1 MGSARTMGPGSPS
14 ALRSA
19 NRDRIITVLR
29 ERGPLT
35 QAELA
40 RVTGLASATVSNI
53 VTELRGE
60 GLLERRDG
68 GPRAPLYF
76 SRQAGLVVGMDLD
89 HRRLRVLL
97 ADQSHSVLG
106 EVVHELDVGHKS
118 AEAIDCARE
127 ATDALLHEVRASRSA
142 VVGVGLGL
150 SGPIDPCTGEV
161 ASSSILPGWVGVRAQ
176 EAMTAA
182 LDLPVL
188 VDNSANLAALGETL
202 WGAARGCSH
211 MAYVQVGTGIGAGL
225 LLGDRIYRGV
235 CGTVGEI
242 GHLVVDPRGTL
253 CRCGSRGCLE
263 AYAASGSARALVA
276 DQLGDAQADGTA
288 ADLPSL
294 DAVIE
299 AAREG
304 NIAAQRV
311 FEDAG
316 LHLGW
321 GLATIT
327 NLLNPSV
334 IAVGGDMSH
343 AGELLLESVRVGLR
357 RHALAGAAS
366 ARVVVAELG
375 DRASIVGA
383 LLLAI
388 DATELIPEPA

>member
-40 RVTGLASATVSNI
+40 RLTGLASATVSNI

-150 SGPIDPCTGEV
+150 SGPIDPRTGEV

-253 CRCGSRGCLE
+253 CRCGSRGGLETVAGLE
-263 AYAASGSARALVA
+263 AHVELARRQHGPELGADEFLALVA
-276 DQLGDAQADGTA
+276 AGDVG
-288 ADLPSL
+288 
-294 DAVIE
+294 
-299 AAREG
+299 
-304 NIAAQRV
+304 
-311 FEDAG
+311 
-316 LHLGW
+316 
-321 GLATIT
+321 ATR
-327 NLLNPSV
+327 L
-334 IAVGGDMSH
+334 VGD
-343 AGELLLESVRVGLR
+343 
-357 RHALAGAAS
+357 AGAAVGV
-366 ARVVVAELG
+366 AVATLCNLLGPQRVIIGGQLAAAGDLLLTPIRRAVDHLAIETVVTSVEILAGELG
-375 DRASIVGA
+375 DRAETMGA
-383 LLLAI
+383 IALALQAEKALG
-388 DATELIPEPA
+388 DAAAAPVPR

>member
-1 MGSARTMGPGSPS
+1 MGPGSPS

-53 VTELRGE
+53 VTELRSD

-76 SRQAGLVVGMDLD
+76 SRHAGLVVGMDLD

-106 EVVHELDVGHKS
+106 EVVHELDVDHKS
-118 AEAIDCARE
+118 AEAIECARE
-127 ATDALLHEVRASRSA
+127 ATDALLHELGASRSA

-150 SGPIDPCTGEV
+150 SGPIDPRTGEV
-161 ASSSILPGWVGVRAQ
+161 ASSSILPGWVGVRAR

-202 WGAARGCSH
+202 WGAARGCAH

-242 GHLVVDPRGTL
+242 GHIVVDPRGRL

-263 AYAASGSARALVA
+263 TVAGLEALVDLARGQHGPDLTA
-276 DQLGDAQADGTA
+276 DEFLALVSAGDVGATRLVGDAGA
-288 ADLPSL
+288 AVGV
-294 DAVIE
+294 AV
-299 AAREG
+299 ATLCNLLG
-304 NIAAQRV
+304 PQRV
-311 FEDAG
+311 IIGGQVAAAG
-316 LHLGW
+316 DL
-321 GLATIT
+321 
-327 NLLNPSV
+327 LLNPIRRAVAHHAIETVVKSV
-334 IAVGGDMSH
+334 EI
-343 AGELLLESVRVGLR
+343 
-357 RHALAGAAS
+357 LAG
-366 ARVVVAELG
+366 ELG
-375 DRASIVGA
+375 DRAETMGA
-383 LLLAI
+383 IALALQ
-388 DATELIPEPA
+388 AEKALGSPTTAVAG